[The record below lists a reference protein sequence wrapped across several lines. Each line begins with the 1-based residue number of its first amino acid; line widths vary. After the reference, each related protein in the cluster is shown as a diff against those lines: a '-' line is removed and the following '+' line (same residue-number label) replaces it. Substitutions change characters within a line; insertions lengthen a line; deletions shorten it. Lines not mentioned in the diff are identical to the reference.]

1 MIKDYSRSSWR
12 FDPDIGYEEVT
23 LFFDVDLK
31 GKHTFVDYFEVPEEE
46 FYDVDLLVTED
57 DDLYGIMIYYPH
69 NLIPSGNR
77 VLPDVELRIDDH
89 LYPLYDV
96 IEYLVKDLLED
107 DPDYVSQCKID
118 WERHG
123 FSSYCSLLDSYE
135 SSDWIPEYIKN
146 LLDS

>member
-1 MIKDYSRSSWR
+1 MIKDYSHYTWR

-31 GKHTFVDYFEVPEEE
+31 GKHTFVDNFEVPKEE

-69 NLIPSGNR
+69 ELIPSENR
-77 VLPDVELRIDDH
+77 VLPDVELRINDH

-96 IEYLVKDLLED
+96 IEYLVKDLLKD

-118 WERHG
+118 WEREG
-123 FSSYCSLLDSYE
+123 LSSYCSLLDSYE
-135 SSDWIPEYIKN
+135 CSNWIPKAITE
-146 LLDS
+146 LQES